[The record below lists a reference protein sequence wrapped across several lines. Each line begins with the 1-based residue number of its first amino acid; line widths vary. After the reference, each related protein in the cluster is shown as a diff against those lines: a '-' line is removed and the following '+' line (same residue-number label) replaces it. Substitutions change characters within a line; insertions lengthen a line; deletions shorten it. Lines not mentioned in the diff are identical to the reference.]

1 MNEDAFRKTVIETLR
16 YDNKWKD
23 MKATLMPV
31 ITRSEIN
38 SVPQFAFALRSYQHW
53 EDIELRVPVPL
64 INLANDHE
72 DDINKL
78 FRYVYQETPDFDLQ
92 DILIK
97 PKIIG
102 SEEEEYVENDV
113 VFDEIQD
120 TLIQGIRDAKYLI
133 WISVAWFSNEVFYTE
148 LLRKKQAGLNI
159 RIIESDEDSNH
170 SLLSKLESQFDCMK
184 IPHFGNWGKNLMHH
198 KFCIID
204 MEYVM
209 HGSYNWTKAANYNG
223 ETLETSVD
231 RELVKK
237 FADQFIKM
245 YTEGKNTN
253 ISF

>member
-1 MNEDAFRKTVIETLR
+1 MNEEAFRKTVIETLR
-16 YDNKWKD
+16 YDNKWKEA
-23 MKATLMPV
+23 KATLMPI

-38 SVPQFAFALRSYQHW
+38 SVPQFAFATRSYQHW

-64 INLANDHE
+64 INLANE
-72 DDINKL
+72 YEGDISKL
-78 FRYVYQETPDFDLQ
+78 FRYVYQETPDYDLQ
-92 DILIK
+92 DIHIK

-102 SEEEEYVENDV
+102 TEEEDYVENDV
-113 VFDEIQD
+113 VFNEIQD

-133 WISVAWFSNEVFYTE
+133 WISVAWFSNEVFYNE
-148 LLRKKQAGLNI
+148 LLKKKQSGLNI
-159 RIIESDEDSNH
+159 RIIVSDEESNRN
-170 SLLSKLESQFDCMK
+170 LFPKLEKEFDCIK

-198 KFCIID
+198 KFCIVD

-223 ETLETSVD
+223 ETLETSID

-245 YTEGKNTN
+245 YTEGKNTD
-253 ISF
+253 FDW